1 MTARRRPSRPRLY
14 PLLLLALTALA
25 GCGQKG
31 ITPIH
36 TAFNKGVY
44 HYGKANYDEAIAEY
58 REALETNHDDHRAR
72 FNLAVTLETKADR
85 AHRRGQHDVAT
96 RLRADAEQEYRNLL
110 EQRPDDLRASIN
122 LAAVQYERG
131 QRIEA
136 MARLSAI
143 AEHYPN
149 VALPKTALAAH
160 LLREAREAG
169 ASAESV
175 QLLEEARV
183 LLERALGRDPSNVA
197 TLMLHGEVLVSL
209 DEPIGARRSYQRALK
224 REPSD
229 IATLLAM
236 GRLELEQGNPAE
248 ASAWLQRALY
258 IDADHFEAHV
268 LMAEAREEAGDLEGA
283 VRHLWEA
290 RRLDDGANSHASPD
304 YRERLASLYV
314 RLLAAEGTP
323 DG

>member
-1 MTARRRPSRPRLY
+1 M
-14 PLLLLALTALA
+14 LLLALAALA

-31 ITPIH
+31 ITPIQ

-44 HYGKANYDEAIAEY
+44 HYGKGNYDDAIAEY
-58 REALETNHDDHRAR
+58 RDALEANPRDHRAR

-85 AHRRGQHDVAT
+85 ADRRGQHDVAT

-110 EQRPDDLRASIN
+110 AQKPDDLRASIN
-122 LAAVQYERG
+122 LSAVEYERG
-131 QRIEA
+131 QRTDA

-160 LLREAREAG
+160 LLREAQEAG
-169 ASAESV
+169 ASAESTR
-175 QLLEEARV
+175 LLEEARG
-183 LLERALGRDPSNVA
+183 LLERALNPDPSNVA
-197 TLMLHGEVLVSL
+197 TLMVYGDVLLAL
-209 DEPIGARRSYQRALK
+209 DDPARARRSYQRALK

-229 IATLLAM
+229 VATLLAL
-236 GRLELEQGNPAE
+236 GRLELNQGNPTE

-258 IDADHFEAHV
+258 IDPDHFEAHV
-268 LMAEAREEAGDLEGA
+268 LMAEAREEAGDLESA

-290 RRLDDGANSHASPD
+290 RRLDDGANPHASPD

-323 DG
+323 DE